1 VQVPLPGEG
10 APAPAA
16 ATAAAPKPQAAAK
29 TAPPAA
35 GGDQQPPKKEKK
47 EKKKEAKGET
57 KAKGGAEADG
67 DLPPLSRVD
76 FRVGLITEAK
86 MHPDADSLYLETSK
100 LGSGGGEKR
109 RNG

>member
-1 VQVPLPGEG
+1 MQVPLPGEG
-10 APAPAA
+10 APAPAPAA
-16 ATAAAPKPQAAAK
+16 ATAAASKPQAAAK
-29 TAPPAA
+29 AAPPAA
-35 GGDQQPPKKEKK
+35 GGDQQQPKKEKK
-47 EKKKEAKGET
+47 EKKEEKKGET

-100 LGSGGGEKR
+100 LWEGDEK
-109 RNG
+109 G